1 MSFHNIAPG
10 DTLHMAPE
18 LPAAGAPTDVRNF
31 LGGRGWA
38 MVYGERWEHDAK
50 GRPSMT
56 WEQAMAC
63 EFYEFIT
70 IGGR

>member
-1 MSFHNIAPG
+1 M
-10 DTLHMAPE
+10 T
-18 LPAAGAPTDVRNF
+18 F
-31 LGGRGWA
+31 LSMRGWKSEDSTH
-38 MVYGERWEHDAK
+38 VSHEAK
-50 GRPSMT
+50 GHHWMS